1 MAITLK
7 FFMIKRGLTVEK
19 MALKS
24 NAKTPDELIAY
35 AKTLDVGVTPA
46 DEALIRDHYASLP
59 AVNNAPDQNET
70 PDIIVAEGDK
80 PVPEQKKRGKKRVGK
95 DV

>member
-24 NAKTPDELIAY
+24 NAKTPDDLVNY
-35 AKTLDVGVTPA
+35 AKSLNIGVTAA
-46 DEALIRDHYASLP
+46 DEVMIRDYYTSLAAANIP
-59 AVNNAPDQNET
+59 PDQVEI
-70 PDIIVAEGDK
+70 PASPVHEGDK
-80 PVPEQKKRGKKRVGK
+80 PVLEKKKRGKKSVGK